1 MERLDSLKN
10 PQPRPPPQA
19 IRVTNKDCPNKECN
33 AKDSGVE
40 EDGKTICRNCGT
52 VIDELN
58 VVSDL
63 IFGLATGGQ
72 HVVHGYHVGA
82 GETHAR
88 RGDVLDK
95 NRLYSSREMTKAH
108 GKGLPHPWPIWHAN

>member
-19 IRVTNKDCPNKECN
+19 TRVTNKDCPNKECN

-40 EDGKTICRNCGT
+40 EDGKTICRNCGS

-108 GKGLPHPWPIWHAN
+108 GKGFPHP